1 MAGGAPT
8 FRWPRVL
15 LSAGLAILSA
25 CTPKLFVPPVGPG
38 EPFPDAT
45 PAWTEATRACRG
57 ASTYAAAL
65 YVRGKVAR
73 ESLNAKIIGLVTRA
87 DQISLSV
94 PVMFGS
100 PAFVLGG
107 TADSA
112 TLWLPRNERVLT
124 ARADEILEALTGL
137 RLGPRALLA
146 VLDGCVAQADAITAS
161 ARYGPLGAITTAD
174 GRIFLEQ
181 RDGRWRITRGLTA
194 GLTVEYSDIQGD
206 WPRALRITTEAGH
219 TPAVSLSIAIDQID
233 VNLPH
238 EAKDFAVKVAPN
250 AAPMTLDELRAAGPL
265 REKK

>member
-8 FRWPRVL
+8 CRWPRFL
-15 LSAGLAILSA
+15 PGAGLVILSA
-25 CTPKLFVPPVGPG
+25 CAPHLFVPPAGPG

-45 PAWTEATRACRG
+45 QAWTEATHACRG
-57 ASTYAAAL
+57 ASTYAANL
-65 YVRGKVAR
+65 RVRGRVAR
-73 ESLNAKIIGLVTRA
+73 ESLSATIIGLVTRA
-87 DQISLSV
+87 DQIRLTV

-107 TADSA
+107 SADSA

-161 ARYGPLGAITTAD
+161 ARYGRLAAITTGD
-174 GRIFLEQ
+174 GRLFLEQ

-194 GLTVEYSDIQGD
+194 GLIVEYSDIQGD
-206 WPRALRITTEAGH
+206 WPRALRITTETGH
-219 TPAVSLSIAIDQID
+219 TPAVSLSMTIDQID

-238 EAKDFAVKVAPN
+238 EAKEFTVNVARS
-250 AAPMTLDELRAAGPL
+250 AAPMTLDDLRAAGPL

>member
-1 MAGGAPT
+1 VAGEAPT
-8 FRWPRVL
+8 FRWPRFL
-15 LSAGLAILSA
+15 LGAIITILSA
-25 CTPKLFVPPVGPG
+25 CAPHVFVPPVGPG
-38 EPFPDAT
+38 EPFPQASQ
-45 PAWTEATRACRG
+45 AWSEATRACRG
-57 ASTYAAAL
+57 ASTYAATL
-65 YVRGKVAR
+65 HVRGKVAR
-73 ESLNAKIIGLVTRA
+73 ESLSANIITLVTRA

-107 TADSA
+107 SADSA

-137 RLGPRALLA
+137 RLGPRALMA
-146 VLDGCVAQADAITAS
+146 VLSGCVAEADAITES

-174 GRIFLEQ
+174 GRVFLEQ
-181 RDGRWRITRGLTA
+181 RDMRWVITRGLTA
-194 GLTVEYSDIQGD
+194 GLIVEYSDIQGD

-219 TPAVSLSIAIDQID
+219 APAVSLSMTIDQID

-238 EAKDFAVKVAPN
+238 EAKDFVVKVAPN
-250 AAPMTLDELRAAGPL
+250 TAPMTLDDLRAAGPL